1 MLTFNRLLRTLMA
14 VAVVV
19 IGHLAAPTAAL
30 ASFKDS
36 EQAAPQFSAANIS
49 APASANVTMSCTF
62 GIRATVTV
70 NSFSA
75 VANANYHEVK
85 IFDRSGNLE
94 FTGDLSKAAGK
105 TYTSGYEVI
114 GTWSYE
120 IRGYYK
126 VPGTSNTWTGKVLKG
141 NLTCA

>member
-1 MLTFNRLLRTLMA
+1 MTTRNSFLRTLVIA
-14 VAVVV
+14 AVVLLGL
-19 IGHLAAPTAAL
+19 IAAPTAAFAAFTDTERATPQFTA
-30 ASFKDS
+30 ASL
-36 EQAAPQFSAANIS
+36 AAPAN
-49 APASANVTMSCTF
+49 ASVSMTCSF

-70 NSFSA
+70 NSFST
-75 VANANYHEVK
+75 VTNANYHDIK

-94 FTGDLSKAAGK
+94 FTGDLSKTAGK

-126 VPGTSNTWTGKVLKG
+126 VPGTTNTWTGKTLKG
-141 NLTCA
+141 TLSC

>member
-1 MLTFNRLLRTLMA
+1 MTTRNSFLRTLVIA
-14 VAVVV
+14 AVVLLGL
-19 IGHLAAPTAAL
+19 IAAPTAA
-30 ASFKDS
+30 F
-36 EQAAPQFSAANIS
+36 AAFTDTERATPQFSAAS
-49 APASANVTMSCTF
+49 LAAPAAANVTMSCSF

-75 VANANYHEVK
+75 VTNANYHDVK

-94 FTGDLSKAAGK
+94 FTGDLSKASGK
-105 TYTSGYEVI
+105 SYTSGYEVI

-141 NLTCA
+141 NLSC

>member
-1 MLTFNRLLRTLMA
+1 MKSRFNFLRSVA

-19 IGHLAAPTAAL
+19 AAGVFSGSTAAM
-30 ASFKDS
+30 AAFRDT
-36 EQAAPQFSAANIS
+36 EQAAPQFSTASLA
-49 APASANVTMSCTF
+49 APAAANVTMSCQF

-70 NSFSA
+70 NSFST

-126 VPGTSNTWTGKVLKG
+126 VPGTSNAWTGKVLKG

>member
-1 MLTFNRLLRTLMA
+1 MKSRFNLLRSIA
-14 VAVVV
+14 VALVV
-19 IGHLAAPTAAL
+19 AAGVFTGSTAAS
-30 ASFKDS
+30 AAFRDV
-36 EQAAPQFSAANIS
+36 EQASPQFSAAS
-49 APASANVTMSCTF
+49 LAAPAAANVTMSCQF
-62 GIRATVTV
+62 AIRATVTV
-70 NSFSA
+70 NSFST
-75 VANANYHEVK
+75 VANANYHEIK

-126 VPGTSNTWTGKVLKG
+126 VPGTSNAWTGKVLKG
-141 NLTCA
+141 NLACA

>member
-1 MLTFNRLLRTLMA
+1 MTKPNSFLRTLVI

-19 IGHLAAPTAAL
+19 LGLIAAPTAA
-30 ASFKDS
+30 F
-36 EQAAPQFSAANIS
+36 AAFTDTERATPQFSAAS
-49 APASANVTMSCTF
+49 LAAPAAANVTMSCQF

-70 NSFSA
+70 NTFST

-105 TYTSGYEVI
+105 SYTSGYEVI

-126 VPGTSNTWTGKVLKG
+126 VPGSNNAWTGKVLKG
-141 NLTCA
+141 SLSC

>member
-1 MLTFNRLLRTLMA
+1 MPTRNSFLRALVIA
-14 VAVVV
+14 VAVLLGLVAAPSAAFAAFTDTARANPQFSTAS
-19 IGHLAAPTAAL
+19 LAAPAA
-30 ASFKDS
+30 
-36 EQAAPQFSAANIS
+36 
-49 APASANVTMSCTF
+49 ANVTMTCSF

-70 NSFSA
+70 NSFST
-75 VANANYHEVK
+75 VANANYHDIK

-114 GTWSYE
+114 GTWTYE

-141 NLTCA
+141 NLSC